1 MLQTYR
7 DAGLKNPEQYV
18 QVDDKPQ
25 IPPEVE
31 QQMQQMQ
38 QAMQQLQAEN
48 QQLKSGEQAKMAQ
61 IASNE
66 KIAQAKIAS
75 EEKQKAAEIQVEGA
89 RGAAEMQKETA
100 GEQREHDLANKEAA
114 ARIDLLQAQTVKTL
128 IEASKVPDPAL
139 EKAATS
145 EESS

>member
-1 MLQTYR
+1 
-7 DAGLKNPEQYV
+7 
-18 QVDDKPQ
+18 
-25 IPPEVE
+25 
-31 QQMQQMQ
+31 MQQMQ

-48 QQLKSGEQAKMAQ
+48 QQLKSGEQTKMAKIQ
-61 IASNE
+61 SDE
-66 KIAQAKIAS
+66 KIATEKIKSA
-75 EEKQKAAEIQVEGA
+75 EKMKAADIQVDGA
-89 RGAAEMQKETA
+89 RGASEMQREA
-100 GEQREHDLANKEAA
+100 MGEQKEHALADREAA